1 MLLDL
6 RKGEPE
12 RLGGRM
18 LVVAGTELLA
28 GSQQVLQDVLSS
40 RLVRSVLVVAV
51 GPDLRLPPALD
62 GEGRRVLWVGDPCG
76 ILWNADTGEA
86 AHGPGVSSET
96 ILIDLLSQPEVF
108 DEVVDELGDIPYGT
122 ASPGWRIVA
131 GRIDPEVLAQAFHEV
146 AERFDGPVQPDTA
159 AFSSPLADALPM
171 LSGTVDLP
179 ADLLDA
185 LVPEG
190 RTERL
195 YRRAAEQ
202 IDRATRALDDLGY
215 FHGAPVLAA
224 IADEVVAAGR
234 ALAEFRE
241 AVARLFAEIDHT
253 DEAAADR
260 LAEYGV
266 KFATPAGMGHREI
279 VGELRTD
286 VESALA
292 ERKSLTR
299 LVSRLRLLA
308 DHSAPIGS
316 AAFVDDLWRI
326 CPDELLNALHA
337 PAPFPAGLIDR
348 FVLWRRS
355 RAWWR
360 EQLAL
365 GHART
370 ALDELRS
377 RLERVAASEWM
388 LGEARMHTSDAARTL
403 AASLGEICVRVAGTL
418 NDWSKAE
425 AGQAAAAAAL
435 DEEVT
440 VRLRDR
446 GGQLREVITGDL
458 LDAVTGWLEPGWTSL
473 EHGDYRD
480 AQAGLERRVDETLRQ
495 YRYHLVHKGVQERP
509 GFGPGDGPGD
519 GRGDGAASGGRQELV
534 DAVWRQSQQ
543 VVRALEVPPSGQML
557 QLCGDRD
564 LAALL
569 RQAYAVRF
577 APRAVRGQGNPPG
590 VVWTRSGQYAGTLR
604 LVPLRP
610 GTVEENWS
618 GDGT

>member
-1 MLLDL
+1 MVVVLDL
-6 RKGEPE
+6 RKGEPD
-12 RLGGRM
+12 RLGARV
-18 LVVAGTELLA
+18 LVVADTERLA
-28 GSQQVLQDVLSS
+28 AGQRVLQDLFSS
-40 RLVRSVLVVAV
+40 RLVREVLVVAV
-51 GPDLRLPPALD
+51 GPRLRLPPALD
-62 GEGRRVLWVGDPCG
+62 GERRRVLWVGDPRG
-76 ILWNADTGEA
+76 ILWDADTGEA
-86 AHGPGVSSET
+86 ALGPEVSSEA

-108 DEVVDELGDIPYGT
+108 DEVVAGLDDIPYGT

-131 GRIDPEVLAQAFHEV
+131 GRIDPEVLSQAFREV
-146 AERFDGPVQPDTA
+146 SERFHGPAQQDTA
-159 AFSSPLADALPM
+159 TFSSPLATALPV

-179 ADLLDA
+179 ADVLDP
-185 LVPEG
+185 LIPDG
-190 RTERL
+190 PLDRMH
-195 YRRAAEQ
+195 RRAAEQ
-202 IDRATRALDDLGY
+202 IDRAARALEELTY
-215 FHGAPVLAA
+215 FSPAPARAA
-224 IADEVVAAGR
+224 IAGEVIAAGK
-234 ALAEFRE
+234 ALAEFRDT
-241 AVARLFAEIDHT
+241 VARLFADIDHS
-253 DEAAADR
+253 DEGAKET
-260 LAEYGV
+260 LAMHGV
-266 KFATPAGMGHREI
+266 KFATPAGMGATEI
-279 VGELRTD
+279 VAELRAD

-292 ERKSLTR
+292 ERRSLTR

-316 AAFVDDLWRI
+316 AAFVADLWRI

-337 PAPFPAGLIDR
+337 PADFPATLLDR
-348 FVLWRRS
+348 FVFWRRS

-365 GHART
+365 GPART

-388 LGEARMHTSDAARTL
+388 LGGARTHTSDAARTL
-403 AASLGEICVRVAGTL
+403 AAALNDACAQVAGTL
-418 NDWSKAE
+418 TDWSRAE
-425 AGQAAAAAAL
+425 AGQAAASPAL

-458 LDAVTGWLEPGWTSL
+458 LDAVTGWLEPGWTAL

-480 AQAGLERRVDETLRQ
+480 VQVGLDRRIDETLRQ
-495 YRYHLVHKGVQERP
+495 YRYHLVHRGVQERP
-509 GFGPGDGPGD
+509 DFGTGD
-519 GRGDGAASGGRQELV
+519 AGRQELV

-543 VVRALEVPPSGQML
+543 VVRALRAQPGGQML

-564 LAALL
+564 LAVLL
-569 RQAYAVRF
+569 RQASAVRF